1 MYKVGQ
7 LIELFLL
14 IVIGFIIILIQLNPG
29 GNVYKYFVSQV
40 TNIYDKYA
48 PYSFKMVRSKTKELG
63 QEYTARQY
71 STQVFLFAGVA
82 GLIAYFYFYS
92 IIVAA
97 LYAIIAVAFIPYLA
111 YLRCQRIYS
120 EFIFE
125 QIQTYTTN
133 VIMEFNTTQSFVKS
147 LEGVRDS
154 GILEDPVLSD
164 VKTMIDMSYTN
175 GTIDQS
181 IAYFNEKYPYYMVKN
196 MHQLFYQITKEG
208 ARDSGESLENMSL
221 DIDALVEGV
230 YRDRM
235 DRSNFHKRFVTFG
248 LYLYFLVMAMQFLLG
263 KDSYIKLLDMW
274 YVQILLHGIILV
286 NCYFLLTG
294 EKYYN
299 EDVGVE

>member
-1 MYKVGQ
+1 ME
-7 LIELFLL
+7 LILL
-14 IVIGFIIILIQLNPG
+14 IIIAVFAIAYRSSQNSSVSSTTKYISSQAREIYERVAPFS
-29 GNVYKYFVSQV
+29 YKQ
-40 TNIYDKYA
+40 
-48 PYSFKMVRSKTKELG
+48 MRSKIKELG
-63 QEYTARQY
+63 EDYTPRQY
-71 STQVFLFAGVA
+71 FGQIAIFAGLASVISY
-82 GLIAYFYFYS
+82 LYFYNPMIT
-92 IIVAA
+92 IIYAFAA
-97 LYAIIAVAFIPYLA
+97 TFAVPYLA
-111 YLRCQRIYS
+111 FLRYKRLYS
-120 EFIFE
+120 EYVFE

-154 GILEDPVLSD
+154 GILEDPVLTD

-181 IAYFNEKYPYYMVKN
+181 ITYFNDRYPYYMVKN
-196 MHQLFYQITKEG
+196 MHQLFLQITNEG

-235 DRSNFHKRFVTFG
+235 DRANFHTRFVTFG
-248 LYLYFLVMAMQFLLG
+248 LALFFLVMAMQFLLG

-274 YVQILLHGIILV
+274 YVDILLHGIILV

>member
-1 MYKVGQ
+1 M
-7 LIELFLL
+7 ELVILL
-14 IVIGFIIILIQLNPG
+14 ALAIYAISYRMNPDADVEGTFKFIKSGIG
-29 GNVYKYFVSQV
+29 
-40 TNIYDKYA
+40 NIYEKYA
-48 PYSFKMVRSKTKELG
+48 PYSYKQIREKTKELG
-63 QEYTARQY
+63 EEYTLKQY
-71 STQVFLFAGVA
+71 VGQVILFAGVA
-82 GLIAYFYFYS
+82 GGIAYLYFYNL
-92 IIVAA
+92 VWTVVYALAA
-97 LYAIIAVAFIPYLA
+97 VSMIPYLS
-111 YLRCQRIYS
+111 YLRTQRIYS
-120 EFIFE
+120 EYIFE
-125 QIQTYTTN
+125 EIQTYCTN

-154 GILEDPVLSD
+154 GILGSPVNDD
-164 VKTMIDMSYTN
+164 VKVMIDMSYAN

-235 DRSNFHKRFVTFG
+235 DRANFHKKFLTFG
-248 LYLYFLVMAMQFLLG
+248 MALFLLVAVIQFLLG
-263 KDSYIKLLDMW
+263 RDSYIELIEIW
-274 YVQILLHGIILV
+274 YVKGLLHGIILI
-286 NCYFLLTG
+286 NCYFLHSG

>member
-1 MYKVGQ
+1 MGQ
-7 LIELFLL
+7 VILFG
-14 IVIGFIIILIQLNPG
+14 V
-29 GNVYKYFVSQV
+29 
-40 TNIYDKYA
+40 
-48 PYSFKMVRSKTKELG
+48 
-63 QEYTARQY
+63 
-71 STQVFLFAGVA
+71 VA
-82 GLIAYFYFYS
+82 GGIAYLYFYNLFITLIYALIA
-92 IIVAA
+92 I
-97 LYAIIAVAFIPYLA
+97 AFIPYLS
-111 YLRCQRIYS
+111 YLRTQRIYS
-120 EFIFE
+120 EYIFE

-147 LEGVRDS
+147 LEGVVES
-154 GILEDPVLSD
+154 GILEKPVVDD
-164 VKTMIDMSYTN
+164 VKTMIDMAYAN

-208 ARDSGESLENMSL
+208 SRDAGESLENMSL
-221 DIDALVEGV
+221 DIDALVESV

-235 DRSNFHKRFVTFG
+235 DRANFHKKFLTFG
-248 LYLYFLVMAMQFLLG
+248 MALFLLAAVMQFLLG

-274 YVQILLHGIILV
+274 YVQLILHLIIII

>member
-1 MYKVGQ
+1 M
-7 LIELFLL
+7 ELVLL
-14 IVIGFIIILIQLNPG
+14 IIIAIFAIAYRSSQTQSVTSTTKYISGQAKDLYDRIAPFSYKQMRAKIKDLGEDFTPKQFI
-29 GNVYKYFVSQV
+29 
-40 TNIYDKYA
+40 
-48 PYSFKMVRSKTKELG
+48 
-63 QEYTARQY
+63 RQIA
-71 STQVFLFAGVA
+71 LFAGLASVISY
-82 GLIAYFYFYS
+82 LYFYNPVIT
-92 IIVAA
+92 IIYAA
-97 LYAIIAVAFIPYLA
+97 AATFVVPYLQF
-111 YLRCQRIYS
+111 LRSKRVYS
-120 EFIFE
+120 EYVFE

-164 VKTMIDMSYTN
+164 VNVMIDMSYAN

-181 IAYFNEKYPYYMVKN
+181 IAYFDERYPYYMVKN

-235 DRSNFHKRFVTFG
+235 DRANFHTRFVTFG
-248 LYLYFLVMAMQFLLG
+248 LALFFLVMAMQFLLG

-274 YVQILLHGIILV
+274 YVDFLLHAIILV

-294 EKYYN
+294 EQYYN

>member
-1 MYKVGQ
+1 M
-7 LIELFLL
+7 ELVILL
-14 IVIGFIIILIQLNPG
+14 ALAIYAISYRLNPDADVEG
-29 GNVYKYFVSQV
+29 TFKFIKHGIG
-40 TNIYDKYA
+40 NIYEKYA
-48 PYSFKMVRSKTKELG
+48 PYSYKQIREKTKELG
-63 QEYTARQY
+63 EEYTVKQY
-71 STQVFLFAGVA
+71 VAQVILFAGVA
-82 GLIAYFYFYS
+82 GGIAYLYFYNLVWTA
-92 IIVAA
+92 IYALAA
-97 LYAIIAVAFIPYLA
+97 VSMIPYLS
-111 YLRCQRIYS
+111 YLRTQRIYS
-120 EFIFE
+120 EYIFE
-125 QIQTYTTN
+125 EIQTYCTN

-154 GILEDPVLSD
+154 GILGSPVNDD
-164 VKTMIDMSYTN
+164 VKVMIDMSYAN

-235 DRSNFHKRFVTFG
+235 DRANFHKKFLTFG
-248 LYLYFLVMAMQFLLG
+248 MALFLLVAVIQFLLG
-263 KDSYIKLLDMW
+263 RDSYIELIEIW
-274 YVQILLHGIILV
+274 YVKGLLHGIILI
-286 NCYFLLTG
+286 NCYFLHSG